1 MNGKTEIVEL
11 DVTPWDILA
20 LSNNQIIS
28 SNRSSKC
35 ITIYDHNLN
44 LIRKV
49 SKINGEDFES
59 AGIEINEEEKTLFI
73 SDILKHQVLK
83 TDFDL
88 NKIKSCGEK
97 GNNFNQFDLPV
108 GICFRNNYLYIC
120 DFNNSR
126 VQILTNNLEYVNSI
140 KVEYN
145 PWTIKASKSK
155 SILCV
160 ESYSPAGLYVYNL
173 KNMCLL
179 YKYNHDQCRLSE
191 IDSFI
196 YEFNRKSHKVYCYDK
211 NGKLENEIL
220 LSDASNL
227 TDNFDG
233 ALIYFNGKLI
243 MTCYGKKKFIRFS

>member
-1 MNGKTEIVEL
+1 
-11 DVTPWDILA
+11 
-20 LSNNQIIS
+20 
-28 SNRSSKC
+28 
-35 ITIYDHNLN
+35 
-44 LIRKV
+44 
-49 SKINGEDFES
+49 
-59 AGIEINEEEKTLFI
+59 
-73 SDILKHQVLK
+73 LK

-97 GNNFNQFDLPV
+97 GKNFNQFDLPV
-108 GICFRNNYLYIC
+108 GICFRNTYLYIC

-126 VQILTNNLEYVNSI
+126 LQILTNNLEYVNSI

-145 PWTIKASKSK
+145 PWTIKASKS
-155 SILCV
+155 ILCV

-173 KNMCLL
+173 KTMSLL

-196 YEFNRKSHKVYCYDK
+196 YEFNLKSHKVYCYDE
-211 NGKLENEIL
+211 NGKLEKEIL
-220 LSDASNL
+220 LSETSNL